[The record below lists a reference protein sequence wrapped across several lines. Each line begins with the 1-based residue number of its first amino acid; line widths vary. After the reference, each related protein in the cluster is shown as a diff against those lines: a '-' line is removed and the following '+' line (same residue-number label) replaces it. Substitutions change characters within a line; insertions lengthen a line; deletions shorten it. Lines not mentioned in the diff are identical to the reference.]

1 MMGVSRPGAGAVTF
15 LYPVY
20 TAYPPAASQ
29 RRFQNQVDVPL
40 MILDTARQTR

>member
-1 MMGVSRPGAGAVTF
+1 MMGVSSPGAGAVTF

-29 RRFQNQVDVPL
+29 RRFKNHVDVPA
-40 MILDTARQTR
+40 MIEDTARQTR